1 MIRRR
6 LKIIGLFCRV
16 QSLLQGSFAKET
28 YHFKEPTNRSHPI
41 ADVYMRWFQ
50 QTGFSRRVQHLLDS
64 KFIFVRH
71 TSVYVYTYTTYMH
84 ILHTCVF
91 VHMSREFPRCIYDA
105 YIIHTSVYIYT
116 YTTYIHILHM
126 CVCVHVC
133 LVACICFNNTYMI
146 HTSVHIYTY
155 TTYMHILHICAC
167 MCINVLSFLFVSM
180 IHT

>member
-1 MIRRR
+1 
-6 LKIIGLFCRV
+6 
-16 QSLLQGSFAKET
+16 
-28 YHFKEPTNRSHPI
+28 
-41 ADVYMRWFQ
+41 
-50 QTGFSRRVQHLLDS
+50 
-64 KFIFVRH
+64 
-71 TSVYVYTYTTYMH
+71 
-84 ILHTCVF
+84 
-91 VHMSREFPRCIYDA
+91 
-105 YIIHTSVYIYT
+105 
-116 YTTYIHILHM
+116 M